1 MAQTAD
7 SFGRVDDDG
16 TVHVLDGDAWRPV
29 GSFPDGTPEEALA
42 YFRRKFDDLAA
53 TLTLAEQRIKAKAN
67 AKDIRTQLA
76 KMGKDLLEPA
86 AVGDLAGLRAKVEA
100 LLEKLPD
107 LAKEQDAE
115 AEVVVTEAIAHREGI
130 VTQMEAL
137 AAKEASAIRWKS
149 ATTTMAE
156 LFETWQNH
164 QQNGPRIPKKT
175 ADALWSRFRGARASL
190 EKARRAYFHE
200 LDGKSKEVKTAKRD
214 LISKAEALA
223 SQGTA
228 GIAAYRKLLDQW
240 KLAPRAS
247 RSVEDTLWASF
258 KAAGDVL
265 YSAKAELDKVEDA
278 ANEEHLVA
286 KQALITEF
294 ADILTLNERDAASA
308 RLRAFHQKFSALGPV
323 PKKSMRSVDDLV
335 KKYDTHVKK
344 LEEDFWVKNDPEKK
358 ARSESMATQIYDAI
372 AKIEAKIAK
381 ADGGKKAELEAE
393 LEAKKAWLAVI
404 GA

>member
-130 VTQMEAL
+130 VTQM
-137 AAKEASAIRWKS
+137 
-149 ATTTMAE
+149 
-156 LFETWQNH
+156 
-164 QQNGPRIPKKT
+164 
-175 ADALWSRFRGARASL
+175 
-190 EKARRAYFHE
+190 
-200 LDGKSKEVKTAKRD
+200 
-214 LISKAEALA
+214 
-223 SQGTA
+223 
-228 GIAAYRKLLDQW
+228 
-240 KLAPRAS
+240 
-247 RSVEDTLWASF
+247 
-258 KAAGDVL
+258 
-265 YSAKAELDKVEDA
+265 
-278 ANEEHLVA
+278 
-286 KQALITEF
+286 
-294 ADILTLNERDAASA
+294 
-308 RLRAFHQKFSALGPV
+308 
-323 PKKSMRSVDDLV
+323 
-335 KKYDTHVKK
+335 
-344 LEEDFWVKNDPEKK
+344 
-358 ARSESMATQIYDAI
+358 
-372 AKIEAKIAK
+372 
-381 ADGGKKAELEAE
+381 
-393 LEAKKAWLAVI
+393 
-404 GA
+404 

>member
-1 MAQTAD
+1 M
-7 SFGRVDDDG
+7 
-16 TVHVLDGDAWRPV
+16 
-29 GSFPDGTPEEALA
+29 
-42 YFRRKFDDLAA
+42 
-53 TLTLAEQRIKAKAN
+53 
-67 AKDIRTQLA
+67 
-76 KMGKDLLEPA
+76 
-86 AVGDLAGLRAKVEA
+86 
-100 LLEKLPD
+100 
-107 LAKEQDAE
+107 
-115 AEVVVTEAIAHREGI
+115 
-130 VTQMEAL
+130 
-137 AAKEASAIRWKS
+137 
-149 ATTTMAE
+149 
-156 LFETWQNH
+156 
-164 QQNGPRIPKKT
+164 
-175 ADALWSRFRGARASL
+175 
-190 EKARRAYFHE
+190 
-200 LDGKSKEVKTAKRD
+200 
-214 LISKAEALA
+214 
-223 SQGTA
+223 
-228 GIAAYRKLLDQW
+228 
-240 KLAPRAS
+240 
-247 RSVEDTLWASF
+247 EDTLWASF